1 MNGTPAPLVPAEVD
15 LRDFAFMP
23 LDVVRLRDS
32 GLTAKASGDEFRAAV
47 LLWCASWHQVPAAS
61 LPDDDDE
68 LANICGYSRSRRE
81 WAKVREGARRG
92 WLACSDGRLY
102 HQAVAGKALEAW
114 IEKLASA
121 IGGAV
126 GNAKRWNVAIDTGRL
141 RVQFC
146 EAVDALRAL
155 DPQSRTLK
163 KKAVAV
169 LTAPSPPDSPPDTP
183 PDSPPDSHP
192 DRKGQ
197 GQGQGLF
204 KDSTS
209 AEPTGLPGFGE
220 GTDKAQAR
228 PSIPCPYDAIVA
240 LYHAALPSLPRVRLM
255 PATRQR
261 AMRKVWGW
269 VLSSTKG
276 DGTRR
281 AETADQALAWLRAY
295 FARASENDF
304 LMGRSGRSAEHAN
317 WTPDLDFLLT
327 DRGMKH
333 VIEKTQEAA

>member
-1 MNGTPAPLVPAEVD
+1 MNETPAPLVPAEVD

-183 PDSPPDSHP
+183 HESPPDSHP

-197 GQGQGLF
+197 GQGQGQGLEKDMVAPAVAAPTVPPPAPPLKAKDLQAEGVDPQKAADWLALRKAKRLPLTPTAWADTKAEGLKAGMTPPQTVATAVANNWAGF
-204 KDSTS
+204 K
-209 AEPTGLPGFGE
+209 AAWLL
-220 GTDKAQAR
+220 R
-228 PSIPCPYDAIVA
+228 DAGGK
-240 LYHAALPSLPRVRLM
+240 P
-255 PATRQR
+255 
-261 AMRKVWGW
+261 AMR
-269 VLSSTKG
+269 TG
-276 DGTRR
+276 DVFEG
-281 AETADQALAWLRAY
+281 A
-295 FARASENDF
+295 
-304 LMGRSGRSAEHAN
+304 H
-317 WTPDLDFLLT
+317 
-327 DRGMKH
+327 
-333 VIEKTQEAA
+333 